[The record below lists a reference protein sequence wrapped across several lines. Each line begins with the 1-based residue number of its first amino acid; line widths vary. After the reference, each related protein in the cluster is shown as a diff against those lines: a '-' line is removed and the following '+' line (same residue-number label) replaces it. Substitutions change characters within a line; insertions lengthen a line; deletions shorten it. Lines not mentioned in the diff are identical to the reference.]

1 MKIENFR
8 SGTPYSAWGR
18 LTAGGKFPLRDALR
32 RKIGKLESTVL
43 WCCLLCVCGLLA
55 VCGCNE
61 SYKSKPVSTDVDS
74 LVPEAVRI
82 IEEALA
88 DTDPSIKDNAIE
100 VVAATRQIKLM
111 PKVRQLLTDEFVP
124 VRFTAALA
132 VGDMQYRFAKE
143 SVSKLLK
150 DRDENV
156 RIAAAYALVKLG
168 FADNVGLIRKAITS
182 KDQEIRANAALI
194 LGKTGDPCQLGL
206 LNWALSDKDSGDKVR
221 FQVAEAMAMLKD
233 DRVYPK
239 LWTMLISAY
248 ADDRVIGVKAM
259 GLLGTK
265 PAKDAL
271 ITMLDDKVLEVRLAA
286 AEQLGALGNYQ
297 GQSEVLDVF
306 RRDLTAGMD
315 AEGIERVHTFTALAI
330 GQILRSG
337 TPAGV
342 RLGTPNGGT
351 AASAQGRPTAVTE
364 FLPGL
369 LKSQFKHVR
378 IAAAKAVLQCAK

>member
-1 MKIENFR
+1 MRDTGKIQSEMTKRN
-8 SGTPYSAWGR
+8 SSACCYACFVYR
-18 LTAGGKFPLRDALR
+18 FTFNAADKSRAAT
-32 RKIGKLESTVL
+32 TVQL
-43 WCCLLCVCGLLA
+43 LLLCVCGLLA

-61 SYKSKPVSTDVDS
+61 SYKSKPASTEVRPVSSV
-74 LVPEAVRI
+74 VPEAVRI
-82 IEEALA
+82 IEDALA
-88 DTDPSIKDNAIE
+88 DADPSIRDNAIE
-100 VVAATRQIKLM
+100 VVAETRQIELM
-111 PKVRQLLTDEFVP
+111 PKVKQLLTDEFMP

-132 VGDMQYRFAKE
+132 VGDMQYRFAEE

-156 RIAAAYALVKLG
+156 RIAAAYAMVKFG
-168 FADNVGLIRKAITS
+168 YTDNIGLIRKAIAS

-194 LGKTGDPCQLGL
+194 LGKTGDPDQLEL
-206 LNWALSDKDSGDKVR
+206 LNWALSDKDSLDKVR

-248 ADDRVIGVKAM
+248 ADDRVMGVKAM
-259 GLLGTK
+259 GLLGTE
-265 PAKDAL
+265 PAKNAL

-286 AEQLGALGNYQ
+286 AEQLGALGNTQ

-306 RRDLTAGMD
+306 RKDLTAGMD
-315 AEGIERVHTFTALAI
+315 AESIERVHTFTALAI
-330 GQILRSG
+330 GRIR
-337 TPAGV
+337 
-342 RLGTPNGGT
+342 T
-351 AASAQGRPTAVTE
+351 AAVTE

-378 IAAAKAVLQCAK
+378 IASAKAVLQCAK